1 MKEEQKDQ
9 LYHEQ
14 AEDQGVD
21 GVLFEQVIDWVVD
34 KEEFVE
40 GVEVFFAVLRE
51 DWIYE

>member
-21 GVLFEQVIDWVVD
+21 GVLFEQAIDWAVD
-34 KEEFVE
+34 KEESVE
-40 GVEVFFAVLRE
+40 GAEVFFAVLSE
-51 DWIYE
+51 DWSYE